1 MAAAAGV
8 LVHVIYM
15 LACWSS
21 EAYVVY
27 VHTPQETLAAVSW
40 AIAKAFMCNF
50 YDVVLL
56 LISLFA
62 CPYL

>member
-1 MAAAAGV
+1 MAAAASV
-8 LVHVIYM
+8 LAHVIYM

-40 AIAKAFMCNF
+40 AIAKAFMCYF

-56 LISLFA
+56 LI
-62 CPYL
+62 